1 MQAQLDR
8 FSSTAAGGIQSRRKI
23 FSAGLPRWHGAR
35 VIGHRDARGEHRT
48 LALESVEQMEIALPG
63 NVFDPRTQPLGRL
76 RSEAQLELV
85 HIESAVTANLRRF
98 HVR

>member
-1 MQAQLDR
+1 
-8 FSSTAAGGIQSRRKI
+8 
-23 FSAGLPRWHGAR
+23 
-35 VIGHRDARGEHRT
+35 
-48 LALESVEQMEIALPG
+48 MEIALPG